1 MLTRFSDWNAWP
13 SFGYR
18 DNANTFAVFDQLRRE
33 LDRAFSGYAEAG
45 ADRQFGARVTLEDSG
60 PAFVVRAEIPGLAQK
75 DLDLQ
80 VTATTVTLRGERKVE
95 APQGYTA
102 HRNERSGFRFAR
114 SFEVPGKIDPDKV
127 EATLVNGVLTVTLPK
142 AAEAQPKQITVK
154 AS

>member
-18 DNANTFAVFDQLRRE
+18 DNASSFSVFEQLRRE
-33 LDRAFSGYAEAG
+33 LDRALSNQAESGT
-45 ADRQFGARVTLEDSG
+45 DRQFGARVTLEDNG
-60 PAFVVRAEIPGLAQK
+60 AAYVVHAELPGLAHK

-80 VTATTVTLRGERKVE
+80 VTATTVTLRGERKAE
-95 APQGYTA
+95 APQGYTV
-102 HRNERSGFRFAR
+102 HRSERSGYRFAR
-114 SFEVPGKIDPDKV
+114 SFEVPSKIEPDKV

-142 AAEAQPKQITVK
+142 AADAQPKQITVK

>member
-18 DNANTFAVFDQLRRE
+18 DSAGSFAVFDQLRRE
-33 LDRAFSGYAEAG
+33 LERAFANSSEAG
-45 ADRQFGARVTLEDSG
+45 TDRQFGTRVTLEDSG
-60 PAFVVRAEIPGLAQK
+60 AAFVVRAEIPGLAQK

-80 VTATTVTLRGERKVE
+80 VTATTVTLRGERKAE

-102 HRNERSGFRFAR
+102 HRSERSGFRFAR
-114 SFEVPGKIDPDKV
+114 SFEVPSKIDPEKV

>member
-18 DNANTFAVFDQLRRE
+18 DNQSSFAVFDQLRRE
-33 LDRAFSGYAEAG
+33 LDRALSGYSESG
-45 ADRQFGARVTLEDSG
+45 TERQFGASLTLADNG
-60 PAFVVRAEIPGLAQK
+60 AAFVVSAELPGLAQK

-80 VTATTVTLRGERKVE
+80 VTSTTVTLRGERKAE
-95 APQGYTA
+95 APQGYTV
-102 HRNERSGFRFAR
+102 HRSERSGYRFAR
-114 SFEVPGKIDPDKV
+114 SFEVPSKIDPDKV

>member
-18 DNANTFAVFDQLRRE
+18 DNPSSFAVFDQLRRE
-33 LDRAFSGYAEAG
+33 LDRALSGFSESGNE
-45 ADRQFGARVTLEDSG
+45 RQFGARLTLSDNG
-60 PAFVVRAEIPGLAQK
+60 AAFVVSAELPGLAQK

-80 VTATTVTLRGERKVE
+80 VTATTVTLRGERKMD
-95 APQGYTA
+95 APQGYTV
-102 HRNERSGFRFAR
+102 HRSERTGYRFAR
-114 SFEVPGKIDPDKV
+114 SFELPSKIDPDKV

-154 AS
+154 VS

>member
-18 DNANTFAVFDQLRRE
+18 DNPSSFAVFDQLRRE
-33 LDRAFSGYAEAG
+33 LDRALSGYAESG
-45 ADRQFGARVTLEDSG
+45 NERQFGARVTLEDNG
-60 PAFVVRAEIPGLAQK
+60 AAFVVHAELPGLAQK

-80 VTATTVTLRGERKVE
+80 VTATTVTLRGERKAE

-102 HRNERSGFRFAR
+102 HRSERSGYRFAR
-114 SFEVPGKIDPDKV
+114 SFEVPSKIDPEKV